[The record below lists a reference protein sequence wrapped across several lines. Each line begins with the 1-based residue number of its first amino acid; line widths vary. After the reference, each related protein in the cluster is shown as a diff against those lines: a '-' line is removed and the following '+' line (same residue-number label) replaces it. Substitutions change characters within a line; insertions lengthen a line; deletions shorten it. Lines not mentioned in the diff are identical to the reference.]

1 MEEKIWVVVAQ
12 DKNGEVSALAY
23 DDEGDARHFADEM
36 NESGTGTYSVCQ
48 AGIFRHE
55 ENEESLSQISL
66 PEFNDECI
74 ECLIDAEIPDEKQ
87 MAAKKFLEENREELQ
102 QHAQKM
108 VDQYLKNALTDFF
121 MDERY
126 IIG

>member
-12 DKNGEVSALAY
+12 DTDGEVSAVLY

-36 NESGTGTYSVCQ
+36 NASGNGTYSVCQ
-48 AGIFRHE
+48 SGIFRHE
-55 ENEESLSQISL
+55 EQEKNLSQISL

-74 ECLIDAEIPDEKQ
+74 ECLTDADVPEEKQ
-87 MAAKKFLEENREELQ
+87 EAAKKFLEENRDELTKR
-102 QHAQKM
+102 AQKM
-108 VDQYLKNALTDFF
+108 IDSYLKNELTEFL

-126 IIG
+126 IMG